1 MPDFWRDSG
10 FHLVDRDAE
19 GYLRV
24 GDALLRAYFHRP
36 EVAPIAESCSQE
48 RALHAALLEDPRRP
62 VGDEDLARFAD
73 PDAQENYRYVL
84 AFRDQLLAA
93 GTLEACYLGIF
104 RSKGGVTL
112 PPLFIDQ
119 LVHLVLR
126 NILDGSLDGL
136 KARAGEL
143 FFREQA
149 VTIDQSRIMVADQ
162 ETVQMYARS
171 GGFGSLGRLITESQT
186 PLRTIQLDILDEGN
200 ADLYWGRDQ
209 AHDTVLDLS
218 FAGAGLDA
226 FCRVLEAWIAH
237 FTRTSV
243 AVQPVQ
249 KITDERW
256 VWHIGLD
263 SEASQL
269 LNDLYQ
275 GNTVESDRLESLL
288 SLFRL
293 EFADPRVMLPRIAG
307 RPVYLGLCMHANK
320 SLKLKPQNVLI
331 NLPLVD
337 PI

>member
-1 MPDFWRDSG
+1 MS
-10 FHLVDRDAE
+10 RDAG
-19 GYLRV
+19 GYLLV
-24 GDALLRAYFHRP
+24 GDALLRAYLRRP
-36 EVAPIAESCSQE
+36 EVAPIEESCSHE
-48 RALHAALLEDPRRP
+48 RALHAALLEDPGRS
-62 VGDEDLARFAD
+62 VSDADLGRIAD
-73 PDAQENYRYVL
+73 LDTRENYRHVL
-84 AFRDQLLAA
+84 AFRDRLLAA
-93 GTLEACYLGIF
+93 GTIEACYLEMF
-104 RSKGGVTL
+104 RGKGGVTV

-126 NILDGSLDGL
+126 NILDGSSDGL

-200 ADLYWGRDQ
+200 ADLYWDRDQ

-243 AVQPVQ
+243 SVQPVQ
-249 KITDERW
+249 KISDERW
-256 VWHIGLD
+256 VWHLGLD
-263 SEASQL
+263 SEASGL

-275 GNTVESDRLESLL
+275 GDTVESDRLERLL

-293 EFADPRVMLPRIAG
+293 EFADPRVMLPRVAG
-307 RPVYLGLCMHANK
+307 RPVYLALCMNTNK
-320 SLKLKPQNVLI
+320 SLRLKPQNVLV